1 MIFLCRFSDDR
12 VLIVPLTFFSL
23 TALLITILTIELIS
37 VQIPVGGIRY
47 FSVLAIIPGFHLL
60 LEFISGEPL
69 NRPFAQYILLAL
81 QAIILSFAMY
91 TVGIAIY
98 ILLPITVGLLHSLIF
113 GVARNALREA
123 AFVASLG
130 LITYT
135 SMNMNAPASYKESAL
150 QEVVWHRLF
159 IGLGAHPDWPFGD
172 LKNVYSCAPEN
183 PRGSRSEHCRSK
195 RSLCAV
201 SYLKQHQ
208 PDAFAT
214 KLLPGLYGPEYEA
227 ALRAAFF

>member
-172 LKNVYSCAPEN
+172 LKNVYSCAPEIPEGLVRN
-183 PRGSRSEHCRSK
+183 IVDRNGHCVW
-195 RSLCAV
+195 V